1 MYIMGYGNQAGG
13 TYPIGMHPCL
23 SLTVHEEQSI
33 ESAGL
38 QQGMRLVLEAGL
50 APMGTQMT
58 LTFTPGN
65 SASDTNDMEVI
76 VDMKL
81 TVQDCLTLMRNMA
94 GLEGKG

>member
-1 MYIMGYGNQAGG
+1 M
-13 TYPIGMHPCL
+13 
-23 SLTVHEEQSI
+23 HEEQSI
-33 ESAGL
+33 GSAGL

-65 SASDTNDMEVI
+65 SASDTNDIEVI

-81 TVQDCLTLMRNMA
+81 TVQDCLTLVRNMA
-94 GLEGKG
+94 ELEGKD

>member
-1 MYIMGYGNQAGG
+1 M
-13 TYPIGMHPCL
+13 
-23 SLTVHEEQSI
+23 HEEQSI

-58 LTFTPGN
+58 LTFTPDN

-94 GLEGKG
+94 ELEGKD